1 MTKYARP
8 VVVEN
13 KDGPQTRMMDVF
25 NPAIYEPRPEWGQ
38 TDSDLMDRI
47 FSNNKAAWVA
57 AGVWFVAVPDRVQ
70 DGAVHTGSD
79 YSDKASYLNPDGTTA
94 ED

>member
-1 MTKYARP
+1 
-8 VVVEN
+8 
-13 KDGPQTRMMDVF
+13 
-25 NPAIYEPRPEWGQ
+25 
-38 TDSDLMDRI
+38 MDRI

>member
-8 VVVEN
+8 VTVPSF
-13 KDGPQTRMMDVF
+13 DGNQIRMVDVF
-25 NPAIYEPRPEWGQ
+25 DPSVYNPLPDWGR
-38 TDSDLMDRI
+38 TDEELLDRI